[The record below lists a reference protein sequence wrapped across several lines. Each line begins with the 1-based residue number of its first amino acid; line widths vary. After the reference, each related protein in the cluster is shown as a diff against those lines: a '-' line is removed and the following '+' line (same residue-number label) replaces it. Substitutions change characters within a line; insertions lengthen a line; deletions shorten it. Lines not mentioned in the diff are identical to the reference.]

1 LNKKGNTMKQLNA
14 ERIAKVMQEMA
25 DDLRSRAALIE
36 QQAKELIETG
46 DLDTAVVAL
55 SAAVSTQ
62 NLNVGK
68 LLNATIREVTRSFES
83 PESGPAK

>member
-1 LNKKGNTMKQLNA
+1 MKQLNA

-68 LLNATIREVTRSFES
+68 LLNATIREVTRVHDS
-83 PESGPAK
+83 PE

>member
-1 LNKKGNTMKQLNA
+1 MKQLNA

-25 DDLRSRAALIE
+25 EDLRSRAALIE

-55 SAAVSTQ
+55 SAAVGTQ

-68 LLNATIREVTRSFES
+68 LLNTTIRELNRVNDSSE
-83 PESGPAK
+83 

>member
-1 LNKKGNTMKQLNA
+1 MKQLNA

-25 DDLRSRAALIE
+25 EDLRSRAALID

-68 LLNATIREVTRSFES
+68 LLNATIREVTRSLES
-83 PESGPAK
+83 PDPGPAN

>member
-1 LNKKGNTMKQLNA
+1 MNQINA
-14 ERIAKVMQEMA
+14 ERIAQVMQEFA
-25 DDLRSRAALIE
+25 DNLRSRAALID
-36 QQAKELIETG
+36 QQAKELVESG

-68 LLNATIREVTRSFES
+68 LLNVTIRELHRAYEPPVSGQAES
-83 PESGPAK
+83 V

>member
-1 LNKKGNTMKQLNA
+1 MKQLNA

>member
-1 LNKKGNTMKQLNA
+1 MKQLNA

-68 LLNATIREVTRSFES
+68 LLNATIREVSRSFES
-83 PESGPAK
+83 PEAGPAN